1 MRHWCAVTRLIKTKV
16 ETGNFDVFTVRNW
29 LGHEKIT
36 TTEGYIRY
44 TEQYYQQLPEDWIS
58 LILKPRRKRFLN
70 NGCKNQ
76 QLTIFNYV
84 ISI

>member
-1 MRHWCAVTRLIKTKV
+1 MEVFFSLWYEALVTVARLIKTKV

-58 LILKPRRKRFLN
+58 FD
-70 NGCKNQ
+70 
-76 QLTIFNYV
+76 
-84 ISI
+84 S